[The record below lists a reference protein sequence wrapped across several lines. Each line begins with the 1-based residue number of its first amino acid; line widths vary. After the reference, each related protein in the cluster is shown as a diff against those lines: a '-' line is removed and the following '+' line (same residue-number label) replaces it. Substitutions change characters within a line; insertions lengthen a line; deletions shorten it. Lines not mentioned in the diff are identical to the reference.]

1 VNFGVKHGGLAGR
14 TLSAAGTRR
23 NYLTPRAPAT
33 EDSVDEEI
41 SFRLQEIE
49 SNLVGIVKS
58 LLAPVFHV
66 FDFAEFVD
74 SVYEDIVNKFVQGT
88 VT

>member
-1 VNFGVKHGGLAGR
+1 M
-14 TLSAAGTRR
+14 
-23 NYLTPRAPAT
+23 
-33 EDSVDEEI
+33 VDWQAEHY
-41 SFRLQEIE
+41 QEIE